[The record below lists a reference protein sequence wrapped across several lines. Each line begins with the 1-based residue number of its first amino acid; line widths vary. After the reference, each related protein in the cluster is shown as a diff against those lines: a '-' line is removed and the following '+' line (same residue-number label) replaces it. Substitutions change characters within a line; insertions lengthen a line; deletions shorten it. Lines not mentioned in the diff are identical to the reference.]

1 MTAAAAGE
9 PLKSGPMHLYLQV
22 NHFLMKDSK
31 LSEAAAI
38 AMKEVLA
45 LQGGEEVLIAA
56 NVTDDSFPVARAY
69 YEAAKTAGGKP
80 TIVVSPVK
88 DRLEL
93 ADRLMLE
100 ALRAGPDV
108 FIGVW
113 EKMAGQ
119 DPYGSTIGYI
129 GRDGKKYES
138 LVFKQSWGDG
148 RMRGFFSALT
158 TADLVERLVPIDYA
172 ALRERAAALKNIMDK
187 GTEIHVTSP
196 AGTNVRISIAGRK
209 GILDDGNMTAPG
221 KLANLPCGETF
232 ISPAIGGT
240 NGTVVFDGSVTL
252 LDRSVIPDIPVHVT
266 FKDGYV
272 TDVTGGP
279 VARELLGVIEKGEQ
293 MANARGLVAEAK
305 NARHLGEF
313 GIGLNPNAR
322 PTDNLMEA
330 EKAWKT
336 VHFAIGANFDNDAPA
351 LIHQDCLVLNPSLW
365 VDGELIMKDG
375 VILL

>member
-1 MTAAAAGE
+1 
-9 PLKSGPMHLYLQV
+9 
-22 NHFLMKDSK
+22 MKDGK
-31 LSEAAAI
+31 LNEAAAI

-45 LQGGEEVLIAA
+45 LREGEEVLIAT
-56 NVTDDSFPVARAY
+56 NITDESFPVARAY
-69 YEAAKTAGGKP
+69 YEAAKAAGGKP

-100 ALRAGPDV
+100 ALRAEPDV

-119 DPYGSTIGYI
+119 DPFGTTIGYI

-138 LVFKQSWGDG
+138 LIFKQSWGDR

-158 TADLVERLVPIDYA
+158 TVDLVERLVPIDYV
-172 ALRERAAALKNIMDK
+172 ALRERAAVLKKVLDK
-187 GTEIHVTSP
+187 GTEVHVTSP
-196 AGTNVRISIAGRK
+196 AGTDVRVSIAGRK
-209 GILDDGNMTAPG
+209 AIPDDGNLTIPG

-252 LDRSVIPDIPVHVT
+252 LDRSVIPETPVQVT
-266 FKDGYV
+266 FKDGFV
-272 TDVTGGP
+272 TARDRRTGSRGASRCHRKGRADGKSPGTGG
-279 VARELLGVIEKGEQ
+279 
-293 MANARGLVAEAK
+293 EAK

-313 GIGLNPNAR
+313 GIGLNPKAR

-365 VDGELIMKDG
+365 VDGKQIMKDG
-375 VILL
+375 DLSL

>member
-1 MTAAAAGE
+1 
-9 PLKSGPMHLYLQV
+9 MHLYLQV
-22 NHFLMKDSK
+22 KHFLMKDGK
-31 LSEAAAI
+31 LNEAAAI
-38 AMKEVLA
+38 AMKDVLA
-45 LQGGEEVLIAA
+45 LQAGEEVLI
-56 NVTDDSFPVARAY
+56 VTNPGGDTFPVARAY
-69 YEAAKTAGGKP
+69 YEAAKAAEGEP

-119 DPYGSTIGYI
+119 DPIGTTIGYI
-129 GRDGKKYES
+129 GRDGNKYEN
-138 LVFKQSWGDG
+138 LVFKQSWGDR

-158 TADLVERLVPIDYA
+158 TVDLIERLVPIDYA
-172 ALRERAAALKNIMDK
+172 ALRERADRLKQVLDK
-187 GTEIHVTSP
+187 GTEVHVTSP
-196 AGTNVRISIAGRK
+196 AGTDVRVSIAGRRA
-209 GILDDGNMTAPG
+209 IPDDGNLAMPG

-252 LDRSVIPDIPVHVT
+252 LDRSVIPATPVQVT

-279 VARELLGVIEKGEQ
+279 IAGELLDVIEKGEQ
-293 MANARGLVAEAK
+293 MAKARGMEAEAR

-313 GIGLNPNAR
+313 GIGLNPKAR

-351 LIHQDCLVLNPSLW
+351 LIHQDCLVMYPSLW
-365 VDGELIMKDG
+365 VDGRLIIKDG
-375 VILL
+375 DLLL